1 MTEVKTYYVEEG
13 NTVRKVAQP
22 LPDRQTREKEI
33 QRERERNRRIQEH
46 RRAVQMRRSKMYTL
60 YLSALV
66 VLSCGLLVGYV
77 HLQTDITTR
86 MHHISEMEHQ
96 ITRIKADNSAAQS
109 RIQTTA
115 NLNVVRNAAVN
126 ELGMVAAKNE
136 QIVYYNM
143 EDTDYM
149 KQLKDI
155 P

>member
-60 YLSALV
+60 YLSTLV

-86 MHHISEMEHQ
+86 MHHISEMEQQ